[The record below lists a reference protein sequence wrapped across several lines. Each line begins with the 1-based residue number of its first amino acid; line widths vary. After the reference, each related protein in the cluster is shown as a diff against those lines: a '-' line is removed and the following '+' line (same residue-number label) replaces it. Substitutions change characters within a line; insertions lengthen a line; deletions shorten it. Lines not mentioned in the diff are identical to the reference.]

1 MPEIEIFR
9 AGTHTAANGQT
20 ITFSQSDLEE
30 IASGYNP
37 EYHEA
42 PIVLGHPA
50 DNAPAYGWVKGLR
63 VAGDRLF
70 ATLGDLS
77 TSFVEAVRDKLY
89 KKVSASFYPPESP
102 ANPNPGR
109 YSLRHLGFLGA
120 QPPAVK
126 GLSPISLSEMDE
138 LDQAR
143 MVLTSLLFS
152 AQDDSIEFEDCVDCE
167 AIDESEIDEDEDED
181 EPTEFADKSKSKK
194 SKTMTAEMEM
204 EDDDEEDEDDE
215 EDDEEM
221 MDDPEDMG
229 EGYHKGKKKKGMPV
243 SMKDCKGKKKGMPV
257 SLGDS
262 SCPDCKDKKKGSKKA
277 AGILYS
283 ETSDTEVTQLM
294 DATIEA
300 RLKELEQRERAIAL
314 KESALLRS
322 ELASFCET
330 DLKGKITPAIAPTED
345 LVDFMVALQKQ
356 DESLSFSEG
365 DSTLLDWFK
374 GFLGRLPQQVNFSEV
389 VKPSPIEYSEV
400 NPSVNWDKESVELD
414 RRIKAYCKEN
424 GKDPSNS
431 LHYAEAM
438 TELGVTF

>member
-9 AGTHTAANGQT
+9 AGTHTAANGTT

-63 VAGDRLF
+63 VAGDRLL
-70 ATLGDLS
+70 ATLGDMS

-143 MVLTSLLFS
+143 AVLTNLLFS
-152 AQDDSIEFEDCVDCE
+152 SMDDAIEFEDCVDCD
-167 AIDESEIDEDEDED
+167 AIEDSEFDEDEDEE
-181 EPTEFADKSKSKK
+181 EPTEFADKSKSK
-194 SKTMTAEMEM
+194 SKTMTTDMEM
-204 EDDDEEDEDDE
+204 EDDEE
-215 EDDEEM
+215 EDDEDDDEE

-243 SMKDCKGKKKGMPV
+243 SMKDCKKKKGM
-257 SLGDS
+257 SADMGDCD
-262 SCPDCKDKKKGSKKA
+262 CPECKGKKKGSKKA
-277 AGILYS
+277 AGILYA
-283 ETSDTEVTQLM
+283 ETSDTEVDQLM
-294 DATIEA
+294 DATIQA
-300 RLKELEQRERAIAL
+300 RLKEIEQRERAIAL

-322 ELASFCET
+322 ELSNFCES
-330 DLKGKITPAIAPTED
+330 DLKGKITPAMAATED
-345 LVDFMVALQKQ
+345 LIDFMVALQKQ
-356 DESLSFSEG
+356 DDELSFSEG
-365 DSTLLDWFK
+365 DSTLIDWFK
-374 GFLGRLPQQVNFSEV
+374 GFLGRLPQQVNFTEV
-389 VKPSPIEYSEV
+389 VKPDSLDHAEV
-400 NPSVNWDKESVELD
+400 NP
-414 RRIKAYCKEN
+414 
-424 GKDPSNS
+424 
-431 LHYAEAM
+431 
-438 TELGVTF
+438 